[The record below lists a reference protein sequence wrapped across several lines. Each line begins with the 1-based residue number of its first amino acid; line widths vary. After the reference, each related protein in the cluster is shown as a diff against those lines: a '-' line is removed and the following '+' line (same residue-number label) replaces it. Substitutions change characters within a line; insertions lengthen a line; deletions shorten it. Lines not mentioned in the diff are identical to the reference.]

1 MKGSVILVG
10 AGCGPGLITA
20 AGLEA
25 VRQAE
30 VLVYDALLDSALL
43 KEAAADCEL
52 IPAGKRS
59 GAHSMQQD
67 EISKILCEKA
77 KEGKQVVR
85 LKGGDSFVFGVG
97 GLAIPVQQHAA
108 GD

>member
-59 GAHSMQQD
+59 GAHGRQAEGRRQ
-67 EISKILCEKA
+67 LC
-77 KEGKQVVR
+77 VR
-85 LKGGDSFVFGVG
+85 PGRGGMS
-97 GLAIPVQQHAA
+97 LP
-108 GD
+108 